1 MGFGAPNV
9 CRSIGKSYCAC
20 HLMPTVVSLI
30 RADPMISIYYFF
42 ASGPPTPSRMPGY
55 CRGVVPSRPDAPN
68 RCFSKGFQLKSKL
81 FPSPAAPEP
90 PRRSKPLFFYMYDP
104 LMLTPR
110 LVIPDPYL
118 SSSSCAVCT
127 VLGGIPSRNQ
137 MRWDAHQVIHLE
149 PLDDGLS
156 HTTFSN
162 NR

>member
-1 MGFGAPNV
+1 MILIKNQSFLPFPAAPDPPR
-9 CRSIGKSYCAC
+9 RSKPLPFSGILIKSQ
-20 HLMPTVVSLI
+20 S
-30 RADPMISIYYFF
+30 FF
-42 ASGPPTPSRMPGY
+42 YPRPL
-55 CRGVVPSRPDAPN
+55 PSRPDVPN